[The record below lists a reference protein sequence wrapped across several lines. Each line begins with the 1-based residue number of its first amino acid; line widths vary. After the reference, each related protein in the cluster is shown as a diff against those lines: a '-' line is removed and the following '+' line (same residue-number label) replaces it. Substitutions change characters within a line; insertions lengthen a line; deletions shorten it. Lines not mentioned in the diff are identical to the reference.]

1 MHVELAT
8 EPENEHLSISEIQS
22 ELRKLTDADLLRLG
36 KIGERYARRCPMDAD
51 DLLNEAITESLTGDR
66 RCPRNVVLT
75 AFLAQ
80 TMRSIA
86 FNEKRKAKQAP
97 IQEPVDNDAAND
109 PLLSLPNEG
118 PTILETVEAK
128 SELEALFALFDQDGD
143 VKMLL
148 MGLQDG
154 CEPDEICG
162 ITGWDRKT
170 YSTVRKRLRRG
181 VDKHFPEGRQT

>member
-1 MHVELAT
+1 MHVELAA

-22 ELRKLTDADLLRLG
+22 ELRKLTGTNLLRLG
-36 KIGERYARRCPMDAD
+36 KIGGRYAKRCPMDAD
-51 DLLNEAITESLTGDR
+51 DLLNEAIIGSLSGVR
-66 RCPRNVVLT
+66 RCPRNVGLT

-86 FNEKRKAKQAP
+86 FNEKRKARQAHL
-97 IQEPVDNDAAND
+97 QEPVDNDAAND
-109 PLLSLPNEG
+109 PLLSLPDEG
-118 PTILETVEAK
+118 PTILEIVEAK
-128 SELEALFALFDQDGD
+128 IELQALVALFDQDDD
-143 VKMLL
+143 VKWLL
-148 MGLQDG
+148 MGLEDG
-154 CEPDEICG
+154 CEPDEICE